1 MIPSLQ
7 GCLVVGKTTAVRY
20 LQEHAPEIHISYEDN
35 SDVIAQIKARN
46 LDKTKYENYLE
57 MQRLWHRK
65 AQPLEFTKSLHFSFG
80 KIDKT
85 LLQFVR
91 ISGGVLCV
99 LSRVM
104 SVRKIAWRG
113 MV

>member
-57 MQRLWHRK
+57 MQRCGIEKHSRWN
-65 AQPLEFTKSLHFSFG
+65 
-80 KIDKT
+80 
-85 LLQFVR
+85 LQKVYIFA
-91 ISGGVLCV
+91 SA
-99 LSRVM
+99 
-104 SVRKIAWRG
+104 K
-113 MV
+113 